1 MKRTVL
7 ISIALLSLCLSAENL
22 TIEEFLMSAQE
33 DYKLKNHGEL
43 VDYFENS
50 STSTPFLDKIEFR
63 AELEDFEKFDQKYS
77 LRFYPKGWGETKSGN
92 KVAQIKKK
100 ENEIEHEEYF
110 NSALE
115 ERYELLLY
123 YLETT
128 ALLRKHKD
136 LLNVYKDRVTV
147 LNNMAQTAEEF
158 DVISIIFAEDK
169 LIDLQLD
176 IVSLE
181 DDLTKI
187 THKIQAVTNKDAK
200 IEFDEKKII
209 SVTDIK
215 NLLPDT
221 EDNSQIDNIYIRNRK
236 LKIELAKSKYEL
248 EVAKTRDYIS
258 FFNLD
263 YKTEDYKEPNKSF
276 SIGLGFKLPFIN
288 PDRDDINK
296 RKADHIEE
304 KLNLEYALRVNSEE
318 ITSITRSMN
327 RMFAQHD
334 ILAQRTES
342 GNATTSFKKYMEMDG
357 INPITL
363 LKLKESMLKG
373 DMKLIKIGTN
383 IKIKYIQLINVLG
396 KLTEKPLKN
405 YLSSKKEPLNAQK

>member
-1 MKRTVL
+1 MKTPLL
-7 ISIALLSLCLSAENL
+7 ISFFLLAFSINAQKL
-22 TIEEFLMSAQE
+22 TIDEFLRSADN
-33 DYKLKNHGEL
+33 DYKLKNHSEL
-43 VDYFENS
+43 VDYFDNS

-63 AELEDFEKFDQKYS
+63 AELEDFEDFDQQYS

-100 ENEIEHEEYF
+100 ENKIEHEEYF

-115 ERYELLLY
+115 ERYELLLS

-128 ALLRKHKD
+128 ALLQKHKD

-147 LNNMAQTAEEF
+147 LNNMAHTAEEF
-158 DVISIIFAEDK
+158 DVITIISAEDK

-176 IVSLE
+176 IVRLE
-181 DDLTKI
+181 DGLTNI
-187 THKIQAVTNKDAK
+187 THKIRTVTGKK
-200 IEFDEKKII
+200 IEIGFDEKKII

-215 NLLPDT
+215 KLLPDT
-221 EDNSQIDNIYIRNRK
+221 EAHPNIDNIYIRNRK

-258 FFNLD
+258 FFKLD

-276 SIGLGFKLPFIN
+276 SIGMGFKLPFIN
-288 PDRDDINK
+288 PDRDDINQ

-304 KLNLEYALRVNSEE
+304 KLKLEYALRANSEK

-327 RMFAQHD
+327 RMFAQYD
-334 ILAQRTES
+334 ILSERTKS
-342 GNATTSFKKYMEMDG
+342 GNAATSFKKYMEMEG

-363 LKLKESMLKG
+363 LKLKESMLKS
-373 DMKLIKIGTN
+373 DMRLIKNRTN
-383 IKIKYIQLINVLG
+383 IRLKYIQLLNVLG
-396 KLTEKPLKN
+396 KLTEKPIKN